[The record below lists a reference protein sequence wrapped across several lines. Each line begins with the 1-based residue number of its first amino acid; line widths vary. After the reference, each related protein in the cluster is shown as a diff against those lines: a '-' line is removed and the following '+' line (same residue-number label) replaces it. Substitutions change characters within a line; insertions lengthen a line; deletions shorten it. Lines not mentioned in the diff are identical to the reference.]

1 MVNHFPVTPEL
12 EIRNR
17 MDINMK
23 SDVKKLKR
31 KTPLRS
37 KEKSATIKYARELN
51 QVYLGYMQLPV
62 DIFYVD
68 VSTPIDHQCKI
79 CGGIVAVTPKTILT
93 GRGCTICKTT
103 ADHIHDL
110 SFFKEE
116 LAKVHENKFSLAGDP
131 IKFKR
136 DSGKYREMFKCR
148 DCGSQHFQRPLT
160 MLEKSFT
167 CNVCTKLH
175 ARGNGTHLYRKRLS
189 KLYDGSIELVGY
201 HHSAVKLPHKCDQ
214 HHTWVA
220 TAAEMLQGAGCPHC
234 KNPVEVKQIRPIKY
248 RNQTFVLRTKLEAK
262 ALKALYIKIG
272 YSSQIRSS
280 LTYPIPVL
288 YGKNPPALFHFKTKL
303 IVDVVRRDRFH
314 LNAKRFAKSVERAK
328 ALGYSYGVIAV
339 GKDTATG
346 IWDEDL
352 LTGKKKLSKKKSSS
366 LKDILNAAE
375 STVLTNSDTDLPWD
389 E

>member
-1 MVNHFPVTPEL
+1 MVSE
-12 EIRNR
+12 
-17 MDINMK
+17 
-23 SDVKKLKR
+23 VKKRKR

-37 KEKSATIKYARELN
+37 KEERAKIKYTRELN
-51 QVYLGYMQLPV
+51 QVYLGYMKLPA
-62 DIFYVD
+62 DTFYVD
-68 VSTPIDHQCKI
+68 ATTPIDHQCGI

-116 LAKVHENKFSLAGDP
+116 LAKVHENKFSLAYDP

-148 DCGSQHFQRPLT
+148 DCGSQHYQRPLA

-167 CNVCTKLH
+167 CSVCTKLY
-175 ARGNGTHLYRKRLS
+175 ARGKGTKFYRERLFALYGNR
-189 KLYDGSIELVGY
+189 IELLGY
-201 HHSAVKLPHKCDQ
+201 HHSKNELPHECDKY
-214 HHTWVA
+214 HTWMA
-220 TAAEMLQGAGCPHC
+220 TSAEMLQGAGCPHC
-234 KNPVEVKQIRPIKY
+234 KNSVEVKQIRPIKY

-262 ALKALYIKIG
+262 ALKAMYRKIG

-288 YGKNPPALFHFKTKL
+288 YGKNPPALLHFKTKL
-303 IVDVVRRDRFH
+303 MVDVVKRERFH
-314 LNAKRFAKSVERAK
+314 LNARRFIKSVERAK

-352 LTGKKKLSKKKSSS
+352 LTGKTKLSKKKSPS
-366 LKDILNAAE
+366 LKEILNAVENTE